1 MEKAGW
7 FLLISPINHSG
18 KTRFL
23 FVLGYHSHDR
33 VLPFPLG
40 TTQGRVKGKDQR
52 TTALPLVHAL
62 ESAEWKPG
70 TDSLADAP

>member
-7 FLLISPINHSG
+7 FLPISPTSHSG

-23 FVLGYHSHDR
+23 FVLGYHSHDH

-40 TTQGRVKGKDQR
+40 TTQRRVKGKDQR
-52 TTALPLVHAL
+52 TIALPLL
-62 ESAEWKPG
+62 QEFCRMETWNRFIG
-70 TDSLADAP
+70 

>member
-7 FLLISPINHSG
+7 CLPISPINHSG

-23 FVLGYHSHDR
+23 FVLGYHSHDH

-40 TTQGRVKGKDQR
+40 TTKEELREKIKEP
-52 TTALPLVHAL
+52 LPCHLCTL
-62 ESAEWKPG
+62 WSSAEWKPG